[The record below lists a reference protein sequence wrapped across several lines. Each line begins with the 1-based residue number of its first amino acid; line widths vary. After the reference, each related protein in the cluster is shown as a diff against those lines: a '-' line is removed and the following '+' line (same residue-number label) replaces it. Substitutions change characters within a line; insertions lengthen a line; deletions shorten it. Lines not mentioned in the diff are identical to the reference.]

1 MDPLWSEEHKIY
13 YHCEFWGDIIMYKT
27 EQTAPKVG
35 LALSGGGLRG
45 LAHIGALKALA
56 DNEIPISF
64 ISGSSAGAII
74 ASLHACGYRAD
85 EMHSIAK
92 ALSVSDFVK
101 IKIPLSAMLKQG
113 KKWLF
118 GRHRKLIPT
127 FPTGIIQGDRIEKF
141 FSRYWQARTVRDTT
155 IPVALTAVDLYSA
168 DTIFFLTPHPGMR
181 EILNARYYYNTGLGE
196 AVRASIS
203 IPGVFTPAKYRG
215 MMLVD
220 GAVKNN
226 LPTDILR
233 HMGADCI
240 IAIDLGYAGE
250 PDYEIQNVSDILLR
264 CIEIMNREVTL
275 LKGEEYADIIIR
287 PQAYVGLSPS
297 LEQIDTC
304 IKSGEDAV
312 LARIEEIRGV
322 LKK

>member
-1 MDPLWSEEHKIY
+1 MTTKQAQQIKQPKI
-13 YHCEFWGDIIMYKT
+13 
-27 EQTAPKVG
+27 G

-45 LAHIGALKALA
+45 LSHIGVLKALE
-56 DNEIPISF
+56 DNGIPIDF
-64 ISGSSAGAII
+64 IAGTSAGSIV
-74 ASLHACGYRAD
+74 ASLYGCGYRPA
-85 EMHSIAK
+85 EIQEIAK
-92 ALSVSDFVK
+92 SLSVGDLVK
-101 IKIPLSAMLKQG
+101 IKIPFSSMLKQG
-113 KKWLF
+113 KKWLL
-118 GRHRKLIPT
+118 GRKRRVLP
-127 FPTGIIQGDRIEKF
+127 FPAGIIASERVERY
-141 FSRYWQARTVRDTT
+141 FSRFWQTRTVRDTK
-155 IPVALTAVDLYSA
+155 IPIALTAVDLYSA
-168 DTIFFLTPHPGMR
+168 DTVFFLTPHPGMR

-203 IPGVFTPAKYRG
+203 IPGVFTPVKYRG

-233 HMGADCI
+233 HMGAERI
-240 IAIDLGYAGE
+240 IAIDLGYAGQ

-287 PQAYVGLSPS
+287 PQAYVSFAPS
-297 LEQIDTC
+297 KEQIDQC

-312 LARIEEIRGV
+312 LARLDEIRELTKV
-322 LKK
+322 

>member
-1 MDPLWSEEHKIY
+1 MTIKQAQQI
-13 YHCEFWGDIIMYKT
+13 K
-27 EQTAPKVG
+27 QPKVG

-45 LAHIGALKALA
+45 LSHIGVLKAFD
-56 DNEIPISF
+56 DNGIPIDF
-64 ISGSSAGAII
+64 IAGTSAGSIV
-74 ASLHACGYRAD
+74 ASLYACGYRP
-85 EMHSIAK
+85 EEIQEIAK
-92 ALSVSDFVK
+92 NLSVGDLVK
-101 IKIPLSAMLKQG
+101 IKIPFSSMLKQG
-113 KKWLF
+113 KKWLL
-118 GRHRKLIPT
+118 GQTRRVSP
-127 FPTGIIQGDRIEKF
+127 FPAGIIASERVERY
-141 FSRYWQARTVRDTT
+141 FSRFWQSRTVRDTK
-155 IPVALTAVDLYSA
+155 IPIALTAVDLYSA
-168 DTIFFLTPHPGMR
+168 DTVFFLTPHPGMR

-203 IPGVFTPAKYRG
+203 IPGVFTPVKYRG

-233 HMGADCI
+233 HMGAKRI
-240 IAIDLGYAGE
+240 IAIDLGYAGQ

-287 PQAYVGLSPS
+287 PQAYVAFVPNK
-297 LEQIDTC
+297 EQINQC

-312 LARIEEIRGV
+312 LARLDEIRK
-322 LKK
+322 LINNDA